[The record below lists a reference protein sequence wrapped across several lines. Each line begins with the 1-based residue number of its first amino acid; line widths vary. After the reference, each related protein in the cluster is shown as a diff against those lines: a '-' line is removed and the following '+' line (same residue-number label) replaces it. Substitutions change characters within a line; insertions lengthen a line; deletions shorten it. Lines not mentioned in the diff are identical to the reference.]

1 MIGLREMIVPEIT
14 AYLIIFQC
22 LRKIPPENITFS
34 LSHHTIDYEFYRHV
48 PTHTFIRSRRKI
60 LKQGHRWLN

>member
-1 MIGLREMIVPEIT
+1 MIGLQEMIVPEIT

-34 LSHHTIDYEFYRHV
+34 LSHHTIDY
-48 PTHTFIRSRRKI
+48 
-60 LKQGHRWLN
+60 